1 MQLYRF
7 ELTIQKERRSM
18 NTKKMHW
25 NSMYKQQKNG
35 TYELF
40 RSCELNAQLML
51 VLVLVQLLLHIAAA
65 PVSSIAQGNA
75 RELCWLKPEQDSG
88 QGVFPGSRALMR
100 Q

>member
-1 MQLYRF
+1 
-7 ELTIQKERRSM
+7 
-18 NTKKMHW
+18 
-25 NSMYKQQKNG
+25 MYKQQKNG

-75 RELCWLKPEQDSG
+75 RELCWLKPAHDYRSRLSLIKN
-88 QGVFPGSRALMR
+88 QGFNSIKSNNHATIDMTNKNRI
-100 Q
+100 